1 MVGQHALH
9 QRDTSFGGYVGQA
22 NEAGV
27 RRAFGEYQ
35 LAEVL
40 IHRHQHARLLRRPLQ
55 NLSIAGITTPLPRFD
70 HIVSLGSQPVSEAT
84 PRAPVDEE
92 PHDPAMRTASRE
104 SWAITAWAYAKQAR
118 MSSGSRS
125 G

>member
-1 MVGQHALH
+1 VGGAHAPFFI
-9 QRDTSFGGYVGQA
+9 SEGYVADFHQEGDLIA
-22 NEAGV
+22 APVPRARAPVGRMRTGNMA
-27 RRAFGEYQ
+27 RRASPWR
-35 LAEVL
+35 A
-40 IHRHQHARLLRRPLQ
+40 
-55 NLSIAGITTPLPRFD
+55 
-70 HIVSLGSQPVSEAT
+70 VSLGSQPVSEAT